1 MQSFV
6 VGATGIVGGYI
17 VEHLVRSGETP
28 LALSRSQHRSKEV
41 VWLQG
46 DLATPETLKP
56 PPFEIL
62 YCTAEIGLLADALPH
77 IYTTALKRVVAFT
90 STSLVTK
97 IGSEVASERELLRR
111 LAEGERR
118 LIATCERY
126 GIGWTILRPTLI
138 YAEGR
143 DGNVSRLARLI
154 RKFGVLPLMGSGPGL
169 RQPVH
174 AEDLA
179 VGAIAAAASEAA
191 TGKIYALV
199 GGETISYRE
208 MVGRIFDALGK
219 PRRIIS
225 VPPFFWR
232 LAFALAKPF
241 FPNANA
247 AMGVR
252 MAKDMVFDS
261 MPAARDFGW
270 NPRTFHPRFE
280 GQNRWSKALH
290 VGFQRDADDGCEAR
304 DQKASPLGSAYP
316 KIVILLGT
324 RNGGKFIQE
333 QLEFLPYADL

>member
-17 VEHLVRSGETP
+17 VEHLVRSGQTP
-28 LALSRSQHRSKEV
+28 LALSRARHNNCGA

-46 DLATPETLKP
+46 DLAAPETWKP
-56 PPFEIL
+56 LSFETL

-77 IYTTALKRVVAFT
+77 VYTTALKRVVAFT

-97 IGSEVASERELLRR
+97 IESEIASERELLRR

-118 LIATCERY
+118 LIAICDRY

-154 RKFGVLPLMGSGPGL
+154 RQFGVLPLMGSGPGL

-179 VGAIAAAASEAA
+179 IGAIAAAASEAA

-225 VPPFFWR
+225 VPPLFWR

-241 FPNANA
+241 LLNANV

-252 MAKDMVFDS
+252 MAKDMVFDP
-261 MPAARDFGW
+261 MPAVRDFGW
-270 NPRTFHPRFE
+270 RPRAFQPLFD
-280 GQNRWSKALH
+280 GQNRSSKGLRFD
-290 VGFQRDADDGCEAR
+290 FQGETDDACEAR
-304 DQKASPLGSAYP
+304 DQLPSPLQKAHP
-316 KIVILLGT
+316 KIVILL
-324 RNGGKFIQE
+324 
-333 QLEFLPYADL
+333 